1 MTPILGQLLHLP
13 SWIFP
18 IHTHREFLKL
28 LDRVANK
35 QIVHGQMRHVVSIVK
50 ACEFQACS
58 ASANI

>member
-28 LDRVANK
+28 LDRFASK
-35 QIVHGQMRHVVSIVK
+35 QRGHVVPIVK
-50 ACEFQACS
+50 ACEFQAYS
-58 ASANI
+58 ASEDI